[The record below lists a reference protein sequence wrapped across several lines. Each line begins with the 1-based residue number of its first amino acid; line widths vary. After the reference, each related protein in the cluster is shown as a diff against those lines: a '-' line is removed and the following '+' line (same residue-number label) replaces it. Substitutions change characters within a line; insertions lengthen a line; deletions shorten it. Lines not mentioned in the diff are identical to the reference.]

1 MKGYR
6 LIPVALAMLAA
17 GGCSIENPDT
27 HIDNAFVPGEEMTF
41 TAGFAAPD
49 TKTEMHGESAIWW
62 TPGDEICIWFG
73 SSGEGNRFVSQET
86 ESTNKARFTG
96 TINSATGVNDDGEP
110 NYFLAVYPYEAA
122 ISCDGT
128 SVVAELSSHQVAKP
142 GSFAPNTNIT
152 LAKSTGLAMSFYN
165 VCSGIRFSVTQ
176 EGVKSVTF
184 TGNNNEDIAGT
195 FSVSIGSDGKPT
207 APTVIEGKKY
217 VTLSAPEGETL
228 EVGPMYYIEILPQTL
243 TNGFT
248 MTFDTGTMEGSRSV
262 TVSAPFNR
270 NEFSR
275 GLNFDASVSY
285 SPYPT
290 DEIRYTTTDDNIITP
305 YNPDAFGANMVSNT
319 YENGRGTLKF
329 DANVTSIGASAFYY
343 NRNLSTITIPNC
355 VNLINPGAFQDT
367 SLERFYGKYATN
379 DGRFLI
385 DDGLL
390 LAVAGKDIYD
400 LELPDEVNIIGKGSL
415 QHLNDIRTVNI
426 PERVTLQPGTEGNIF
441 LRDENLERI
450 TGPFASEDGR
460 YLVINGVLQGFAPAN
475 LTDITIPDGVTKIGK
490 EVFRYGRGHFGTVTI
505 PESVTE
511 IGRAAFWEFEADRLV
526 FKSTV
531 PAIFEAQGSPLPEC
545 DLVVPTGYVETYRNA
560 TGWDIYHN
568 QVTSEG
574 CRIYYTSTDGNIVE
588 PSEPEAFDVVLV
600 SNTYGNGEG
609 VMVFD
614 GEITRMYGNAFAW
627 NNQLKTIKLPE
638 TIEEVYSEYS
648 YTNNPFVGCDSLE
661 AIYSSMSS
669 EDNRCLIQDGIL
681 LSFAPYDLTAY
692 AVPDGVTK
700 LAGHSLDCREGL
712 KYLTLPESL
721 TTIETYAVYCHGIT
735 TLVIPDNVTSI
746 AGNAFQCENL
756 KAFYGRYAST
766 DGRAL
771 ILDGVLCGFAP
782 NGLTSYTLPEGI
794 TETGAEVFKEL
805 PLEEVT
811 IPSTITRMMPY
822 TFIYCTYLRKV
833 TVLALT
839 PPADAWEIL
848 AGADNAMIYVPAESV
863 DAYKAASGW
872 SEYSNRIFPIQEEGS
887 TEPPHTGPDY

>member
-1 MKGYR
+1 M
-6 LIPVALAMLAA
+6 IPVALAMLAA

-27 HIDNAFVPGEEMTF
+27 HFDNAFVYGEEMTF

-73 SSGEGNRFVSQET
+73 SSGEGNRFISQET

-110 NYFLAVYPYEAA
+110 NYFLAVYPYVAA

-152 LAKSTGLAMSFYN
+152 LAKSTGLALSFYN
-165 VCSGIRFSVTQ
+165 VCSGIRFSVTR
-176 EGVKSVTF
+176 EGVRSVTF

-195 FSVSIGSDGKPT
+195 FSVSMGSDGKPT
-207 APTVIEGKKY
+207 APTVIDGKKY

-305 YNPDAFGANMVSNT
+305 YNPDAFGANIVSNT

-329 DANVTSIGASAFYY
+329 DGDVSSIAYAAFYGSK
-343 NRNLSTITIPNC
+343 LSTITIPNT
-355 VNLINPGAFQDT
+355 VTVIEQGAFQDT
-367 SLERFYGKYATN
+367 CLERFYGKYAN
-379 DGRFLI
+379 SDGRFLI
-385 DDGLL
+385 DGNLL
-390 LAVAGKDIYD
+390 LAVAWKGITD
-400 LELPDEVNIIGKGSL
+400 LELPEEVGIIGKGAL
-415 QHLNDIRTVNI
+415 QFLNDIKTINI
-426 PERVTLQPGTEGNIF
+426 PEGVSFQPETEGNVF
-441 LRDENLERI
+441 LRDENLEQI
-450 TGPFASEDGR
+450 TGPYASEDGR
-460 YLVINGVLQGFAPAN
+460 YLIVDGKLIGYASSDLIDIN
-475 LTDITIPDGVTKIGK
+475 IPDGVETIGNSL
-490 EVFRYGRGHFGTVTI
+490 FSYGRIFPDGGHFGTVII
-505 PESVTE
+505 PESVTKIE
-511 IGRAAFWEFEADRLV
+511 REAFWNVEIDR
-526 FKSTV
+526 FIMKSTTPPV
-531 PAIFEAQGSPLPEC
+531 FGAFAIYDEPE
-545 DLVVPTGYVETYRNA
+545 VIVPTGYVDTYRSA
-560 TGWDIYHN
+560 DGWADHSTQI
-568 QVTSEG
+568 TSEG
-574 CRIYYTSTDGNIVE
+574 CRIYYTSTDGGIID
-588 PSEPEAFDVVLV
+588 PSEPEAFNVELV
-600 SNTYGNGEG
+600 SNIYENGKG
-609 VMVFD
+609 IMVFD

-627 NNQLKTIKLPE
+627 NNRLKTIKLPE
-638 TIEEVYSEYS
+638 TIEEVYREYS